1 MDADTISYLRTI
13 GQHSVHRVSPMARQ
27 ASAVFDELL
36 SEGLIR
42 VDQEGYFRI
51 TKAGK
56 RLKVMLVNFRK
67 RFGSTASKDVEKAL
81 REEAKRG

>member
-13 GQHSVHRVSPMARQ
+13 CQHSVHRVSPMARQ

-67 RFGSTASKDVEKAL
+67 RSGSTASKDVEKAL